1 VRPAALTG
9 RDNYFEDFVVGA
21 KLRHARGT
29 TVGEVENQ
37 LLTKLVLNTADAHFN
52 EDRMKS
58 TPFGGRLVFGL
69 VTGAIVIGLATQD
82 TAENALA
89 ELGLDAVRF
98 RAPVFHGDTLYAYT
112 EVLEKRDAGRDDAGV
127 VRFRHWGVKQDG
139 TIVFEGER
147 TVLVKRRGERKEGHA

>member
-1 VRPAALTG
+1 MTRRLASLTG
-9 RDNYFEDFVVGA
+9 GGTYFEDFVVGA
-21 KLRHARGT
+21 RMRHARGT

-52 EDRMKS
+52 EDRMQG
-58 TPFGGRLVFGL
+58 TPFGRRLVFGL
-69 VTGAIVIGLATQD
+69 VTGSIVIGLATQD

-89 ELGLDAVRF
+89 ELGLDKLRF

-112 EVLEKRDAGRDDAGV
+112 EVLNTEAADRNDAGI
-127 VRFRHWGVKQDG
+127 VRFKHWGVKQDG

-147 TVLVKRRGERKEGHA
+147 TVLVKRRSHWAER